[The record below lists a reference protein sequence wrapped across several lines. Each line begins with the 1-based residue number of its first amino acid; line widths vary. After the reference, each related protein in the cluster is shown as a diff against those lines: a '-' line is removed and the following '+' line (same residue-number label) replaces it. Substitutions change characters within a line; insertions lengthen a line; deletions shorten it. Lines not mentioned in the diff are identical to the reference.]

1 MVQYCHNCGRELADD
16 MKFCPSCGTR
26 AAGPAPIPVAKP
38 EATELPTSC
47 SRCGAPL
54 GVSREDVI
62 ITCRY
67 CGNTILVATHEE
79 IKTHSMLDNQMQP
92 QQAVEA
98 AKEYMDSGVFRAGV
112 SKEARVTGVKLRY
125 VPFWVFPVDAETYYR
140 GRKGLGV
147 SELREMKHAVT
158 DKKESRWGKLGRF
171 AKAATELAIEAAMA
185 KQRSRPQFRT
195 ISDSFSRHYN
205 WTTLAR
211 RTMLSDVHYYE
222 VPLERKIPFDAGRIP
237 SDAEFFNTELKMEEA
252 RSRVRAEVEMK
263 QRELAGEEV
272 DTVDECNSTVTFA
285 EGELIHAPVWFVH
298 YELDDRDYAIA
309 VDGST
314 GKVLGGGRP
323 LFKVT

>member
-38 EATELPTSC
+38 RATELPTSC

-98 AKEYMDSGVFRAGV
+98 AKEYMDRGVFRAGV
-112 SKEARVTGVKLRY
+112 SEEARVTGVKLRY

-195 ISDSFSRHYN
+195 ISNSFSRHYN

-222 VPLERKIPFDAGRIP
+222 VPLQRKIPFDAGRIP
-237 SDAEFFNTELKMEEA
+237 SDSEFFNTELMMEEA

-272 DTVDECNSTVTFA
+272 DTIDECSSTVTFA
-285 EGELIHAPVWFVH
+285 EGELIHAPLWFVH

-314 GKVLGGGRP
+314 GRILGGGRP

>member
-1 MVQYCHNCGRELADD
+1 LADD

-38 EATELPTSC
+38 KATELPTSC

-112 SKEARVTGVKLRY
+112 SKEARITGVKLRY

-195 ISDSFSRHYN
+195 ISNSFSRHYS

-211 RTMLSDVHYYE
+211 RTMLSDVRYYE

-252 RSRVRAEVEMK
+252 RSRVRAEVETK

-272 DTVDECNSTVTFA
+272 DTVDQCNSTMTFA

-298 YELDDRDYAIA
+298 YELDERDYAIA

-314 GKVLGGGRP
+314 GKILGGGRP
-323 LFKVT
+323 LFKIT